1 MPSQTQ
7 TLDRPIVFTD
17 AEKVAL
23 CHLRTRYAQSGDDLS
38 ERELAHLR
46 FVRWLYRRGRLDG

>member
-1 MPSQTQ
+1 MTSQTQ

-17 AEKVAL
+17 AEKLAL
-23 CHLRTRYAQSGDDLS
+23 CHLRTRYAQSGDVLS
-38 ERELAHLR
+38 ERELLRLR